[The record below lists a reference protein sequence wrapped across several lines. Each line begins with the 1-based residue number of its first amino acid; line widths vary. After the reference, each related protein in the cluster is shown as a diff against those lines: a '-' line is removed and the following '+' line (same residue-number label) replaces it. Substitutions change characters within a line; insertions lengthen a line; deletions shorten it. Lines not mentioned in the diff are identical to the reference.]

1 MASQDTMGIPES
13 STVEQ
18 VQKFLQ
24 AQIDRNQRQKGKDIE
39 LRIIIH
45 SRNFNCRVGKI
56 AHLWRE
62 HVKFPTSP
70 KATKP
75 SGKRRNRIRTGSPL
89 VPKA

>member
-1 MASQDTMGIPES
+1 MARQVTMGKPES
-13 STVEQ
+13 STVEL

-24 AQIDRNQRQKGKDIE
+24 AQIDREQRQKGKDIE

-45 SRNFNCRVGKI
+45 SHNFHCKVRKI

-70 KATKP
+70 EVTKP
-75 SGKRRNRIRTGSPL
+75 SGIRRNRKRTGSPL